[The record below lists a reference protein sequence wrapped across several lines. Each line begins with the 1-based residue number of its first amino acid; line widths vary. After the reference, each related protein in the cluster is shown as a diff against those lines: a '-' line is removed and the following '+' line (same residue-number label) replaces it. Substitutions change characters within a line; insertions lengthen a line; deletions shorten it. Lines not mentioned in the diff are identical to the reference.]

1 MRWSLPTATFFA
13 FCCRMLLLGVSV
25 ADIDDYEHED
35 DLFSLLQAE
44 VITKSAATRTVK
56 IEGQIAKGKLAEE
69 LKAELSTDCV
79 IESSHQGSWDT
90 STADVVVATKNEAP
104 VAVVEEFTEDDKA
117 QEMVQQVLSWGLRL
131 SLQAAV
137 IALLVDG
144 IRRYQWHGNDDKDS
158 IEEISNED
166 ELLRAAI
173 AGDLDCCQALLRT
186 GAANVLAE
194 DMWGCTALHAVAANQ
209 GRDGAIVACQ
219 LLQAGAKVHA
229 RDAINETPLH
239 FAARAGNIEVCELL
253 LAYGS
258 QLDCQNDQELTPLLL
273 AARAGC
279 EDACKFLLGRGARAP
294 TTERDLEMLPASLR
308 ELLEAQAHVDM
319 AAADEEAEDEH
330 F

>member
-13 FCCRMLLLGVSV
+13 FCCQMLLIGVCV
-25 ADIDDYEHED
+25 ADIDDDEHED

-44 VITKSAATRTVK
+44 VITKSATTRTVK
-56 IEGQIAKGKLAEE
+56 KEGHTATGRLAED

-79 IESSHQGSWDT
+79 IESAQQGTWDA
-90 STADVVVATKNEAP
+90 TADVVVATKNEAP
-104 VAVVEEFTEDDKA
+104 MAVAEESKADAEA
-117 QEMVQQVLSWGLRL
+117 QEMLQQVLSWGLRL

-137 IALLVDG
+137 LALLVDG
-144 IRRYQWHGNDDKDS
+144 IRRYQLHGIKDS
-158 IEEISNED
+158 NDSTQEISKED

-173 AGDLDCCQALLRT
+173 AGDLECCKALLRT

-194 DMWGCTALHAVAANQ
+194 DMWGCTALHAVAAQQ
-209 GRDGAIVACQ
+209 GRDGALVACQ

-253 LAYGS
+253 LAYGA
-258 QLDCQNDQELTPLLL
+258 QLDSQNDQELTPLLL
-273 AARAGC
+273 AARAGS

-294 TTERDLEMLPASLR
+294 TSERDLEMLPASLR
-308 ELLEAQAHVDM
+308 ELLEAQAEVDM
-319 AAADEEAEDEH
+319 AAANEEVEEEQL
-330 F
+330 